1 MRFALAA
8 HMSSSPIPDYGRT
21 RSFEA
26 PTPREAFAL
35 ARGLERA
42 RQPQATPGHRLYW
55 MTSDSFGSCEIA
67 AAGAAVV
74 VGSHPL
80 CHVHLLD
87 EVGVALR
94 HLLIRSSLVDDGCPV
109 LSVLDLH
116 TPHGFFLS
124 NGSAER
130 SIDATGAVVIRVGG
144 YAIVALPS
152 GATISE
158 DMPAPVVSAMPES
171 PYRIAGMSPEF
182 LARPVNGA
190 SRITLL
196 PHVVQVSETTSS
208 VRNGEPDI
216 YEIKMSSAMGVR
228 AVRVAASDLRRGIL
242 IGRSL
247 NCDPLLRTIV
257 DMGIS
262 RGHLLF
268 LKDRHRDIAYD
279 LASTQGTYFFGR
291 SSRSVTLADA
301 GTTMMIGAAQRITIA
316 WRRIS

>member
-1 MRFALAA
+1 M
-8 HMSSSPIPDYGRT
+8 YRT
-21 RSFEA
+21 TTPRIFEA
-26 PTPREAFAL
+26 PSPREAYAL

-42 RQPQATPGHRLYW
+42 RPPQAVLGHRLFW
-55 MTSDSFGSCEIA
+55 MTNDSFGSCEIA
-67 AAGAAVV
+67 ASGAAAV

-80 CHVHLLD
+80 CHVRLLD

-94 HLLIRSSLVDDGCPV
+94 HLLIRSSLVDDGCPI

-116 TPHGFFLS
+116 SPNGFYLS

-152 GATISE
+152 GAQISE
-158 DMPAPVVSAMPES
+158 EMPAPVVSAAPVS
-171 PYRIAGMSPEF
+171 PYRIAGSSPEF
-182 LARPVNGA
+182 LAQPISGA

-196 PHVVQVSETTSS
+196 PNIVQVSETTAS
-208 VRNGEPDI
+208 VRNGEREV
-216 YEIKMSSAMGVR
+216 YEIKMSSAAGQR
-228 AVRVAASDLRRGIL
+228 AVHVAASDLRRGVL

-247 NCDPLLRTIV
+247 NCDPLLRTVV
-257 DMGIS
+257 DMGVS

-268 LKDRHRDIAYD
+268 MKDRRGDTAYD

-291 SSRSVTLADA
+291 SVRSVNLSDS
-301 GTTMMIGAAQRITIA
+301 GTTMMIGSAKKITVA